1 MQRRS
6 KRILT
11 GLGIFVVALAV
22 LYAILLVCATAKLRR
37 AYAALE
43 ADGRPMRI
51 EEITPPKVSDSENA
65 AVLYQSAILLLK
77 SQPAGDKSLFERLT
91 NGRARPKTKAE
102 INELIAQEAVTKAVS
117 LIEQATRRPVC
128 QFDRN
133 DANNLDITH
142 APEMEE
148 ERLFFVLRNRAQF
161 EIDAGNKD
169 RAWDL
174 ICTQLR
180 FADSLRWVP
189 APWTQRL
196 RQVRIARACRMM
208 QDLCET
214 APPDRERCRALED
227 LLKQLDDVKPFVRAL
242 DAERLLV
249 GERFF
254 GLSRD
259 ELSKFLW
266 KQMGGGGDGGA
277 LPLPVVKV
285 IHRLGFSI
293 LAFKP
298 RLVADHAAY
307 LRLMGKRV
315 ELLQGPYRDPQE
327 ARQYLN
333 LSHWNALSVM
343 VGFSGGYERRD
354 FSEFAAA
361 LRMTRAGLAL
371 LQYKEAHGA
380 FPETLDA
387 LGLAGL
393 IDPYTEEPLH
403 YRPEGAPK
411 RDPLRL
417 GTQGQGFV
425 VYSVG
430 EDRKD
435 NDGTPQPERRRDS
448 DPRSKPLAYD
458 EAWRFPN
465 PKNRIDTGG
474 TP

>member
-22 LYAILLVCATAKLRR
+22 IYAILLVRATAKLRQ
-37 AYAALE
+37 AYAALQ

-51 EEITPPKVSDSENA
+51 DEIAPPKVPDSENA
-65 AVLYQSAILLLK
+65 AVLYQSAVLLLK

-91 NGRARPKTKAE
+91 DGRARPKTKAE
-102 INELIAQEAVTKAVS
+102 INELVAQEAVTKAVS
-117 LIEQATRRPVC
+117 LIEQGTRRPVC

-133 DANNLDITH
+133 DANNLDITK

-148 ERLFFVLRNRAQF
+148 ERLAFVLRDRALF

-174 ICTQLR
+174 IYTQLR
-180 FADSLRWVP
+180 FADSLRWIPV
-189 APWTQRL
+189 PWTQRL
-196 RQVRIARACRMM
+196 RQIRIARTCRMV

-214 APPDRERCRALED
+214 APPDRERYRALED
-227 LLKQLDDVKPFVRAL
+227 LLKQLDDVKPVIRAL

-254 GLSRD
+254 SLSRD

-266 KQMGGGGDGGA
+266 KEMNVGGDA
-277 LPLPVVKV
+277 LPLPVLKGV
-285 IHRLGFSI
+285 HRLGFSI

-315 ELLQGPYRDPQE
+315 QLLQGPYRDPRE
-327 ARQYLN
+327 AKQFLH

-354 FSEFAAA
+354 YSEFAAT

-371 LQYKEAHGA
+371 LQYKQAHGA
-380 FPETLDA
+380 FPETLKA
-387 LGLAGL
+387 LSLEGL
-393 IDPYTEEPLH
+393 IDPFTEEPLR
-403 YRPEGAPK
+403 YRPEG
-411 RDPLRL
+411 
-417 GTQGQGFV
+417 QGFA

-435 NDGTPQPERRRDS
+435 NDGTPQPEKRSS
-448 DPRSKPLAYD
+448 DPRAKPLAYD
-458 EAWRFPN
+458 EVWRFPN
-465 PKNRIDTGG
+465 PKSKAPAGG
-474 TP
+474 N